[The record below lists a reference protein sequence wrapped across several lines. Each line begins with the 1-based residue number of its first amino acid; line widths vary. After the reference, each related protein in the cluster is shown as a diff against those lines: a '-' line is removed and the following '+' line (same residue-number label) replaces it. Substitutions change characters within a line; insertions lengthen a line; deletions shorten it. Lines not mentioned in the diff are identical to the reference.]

1 VENASELGWA
11 GYADL
16 QSLVFRATLSIE
28 RCFAP
33 ARVYVAE
40 LGASSELP
48 MSYPHYHWHVVPV
61 PETDDRARP
70 ARVFSWSEGVIAYSA
85 AELRRLA
92 LELRAAFPEST
103 GKWAP

>member
-1 VENASELGWA
+1 
-11 GYADL
+11 
-16 QSLVFRATLSIE
+16 
-28 RCFAP
+28 
-33 ARVYVAE
+33 
-40 LGASSELP
+40 